1 MVDTGAPIY
10 ASSALLFVGSA
21 DVYMFFATGS
31 DILPATHAG
40 RHWDVQAVRFEGQR
54 FERADEV
61 RAQSGDGQCWQRMHG
76 HRRTS
81 VDVPLGCRRHRVLHD
96 NDGELRPTP
105 CADFT
110 SKLYA
115 LTYAGGAAYDAN
127 GNGKIDNNE
136 IAGGHDD
143 RPAARRLRSSSI
155 STCIFGTAGTNG
167 ADMRRVRRSRRLQ
180 QRHRSGRRAHPVL
193 AGNAVVR
200 GAIVC
205 EKCGAKFRDSRDR
218 CPRCRAVIVAPDP
231 AAAAANSKQ
240 LTRISA
246 GLVGVFLVGLAVMWV
261 RGESSAP
268 TSGTRPRPSVSGP
281 KSPVSESSARPP
293 APPEAAANQF
303 LDPSGA
309 GTIAYNAG
317 DYATALARFEEAV
330 QKNPNDAESLSNL
343 GQMFVRLGRTAE
355 AMPHFERATQ
365 LDPQRWAY
373 RFNLAR
379 ALGLLGRWDESIA
392 SYQQAQR
399 LFPDD
404 YVTTFNLALAL
415 HKVGNETAAVEQYRR
430 AIELNPEDASFHLA
444 LATSYERLEKRAEA
458 SAAYAEYLRLSPS
471 GAEADKVRAR
481 VAELNGS
488 DSAASPAPAGRGM
501 SQD

>member
-1 MVDTGAPIY
+1 
-10 ASSALLFVGSA
+10 
-21 DVYMFFATGS
+21 MF
-31 DILPATHAG
+31 
-40 RHWDVQAVRFEGQR
+40 
-54 FERADEV
+54 
-61 RAQSGDGQCWQRMHG
+61 
-76 HRRTS
+76 
-81 VDVPLGCRRHRVLHD
+81 
-96 NDGELRPTP
+96 
-105 CADFT
+105 
-110 SKLYA
+110 
-115 LTYAGGAAYDAN
+115 GAA
-127 GNGKIDNNE
+127 I
-136 IAGGHDD
+136 
-143 RPAARRLRSSSI
+143 
-155 STCIFGTAGTNG
+155 
-167 ADMRRVRRSRRLQ
+167 
-180 QRHRSGRRAHPVL
+180 
-193 AGNAVVR
+193 
-200 GAIVC
+200 C
-205 EKCGAKFRDSRDR
+205 EKCGAKFRADRER

-231 AAAAANSKQ
+231 AAAVAKSRQ
-240 LTRISA
+240 LSRISA
-246 GLVGVFLVGLAVMWV
+246 GLVGVFLVALAVMWV
-261 RGESSAP
+261 RGESSPP
-268 TSGTRPRPSVSGP
+268 TGGTRPRPSGSGTT
-281 KSPVSESSARPP
+281 SPVSDSSARPP
-293 APPEAAANQF
+293 ARPEVAANQF

-309 GTIAYNAG
+309 GTVAYNAG

-343 GQMFVRLGRTAE
+343 GQLLVRLGRTPE
-355 AMPHFERATQ
+355 AMPHFERATR

-392 SYQQAQR
+392 SYQHAQR

-481 VAELNGS
+481 VAELSGS
-488 DSAASPAPAGRGM
+488 DPAASPAPAGRGI

>member
-1 MVDTGAPIY
+1 
-10 ASSALLFVGSA
+10 
-21 DVYMFFATGS
+21 
-31 DILPATHAG
+31 
-40 RHWDVQAVRFEGQR
+40 
-54 FERADEV
+54 
-61 RAQSGDGQCWQRMHG
+61 
-76 HRRTS
+76 
-81 VDVPLGCRRHRVLHD
+81 
-96 NDGELRPTP
+96 
-105 CADFT
+105 
-110 SKLYA
+110 
-115 LTYAGGAAYDAN
+115 
-127 GNGKIDNNE
+127 
-136 IAGGHDD
+136 
-143 RPAARRLRSSSI
+143 
-155 STCIFGTAGTNG
+155 
-167 ADMRRVRRSRRLQ
+167 
-180 QRHRSGRRAHPVL
+180 
-193 AGNAVVR
+193 VR

-231 AAAAANSKQ
+231 VAAAANSKQ
-240 LTRISA
+240 LARISA

-268 TSGTRPRPSVSGP
+268 TNGTRPRPSVSGP

-293 APPEAAANQF
+293 VPPEAAANQF
-303 LDPSGA
+303 LDSSGA

-317 DYATALARFEEAV
+317 DHATALARFEEAV

-444 LATSYERLEKRAEA
+444 LATSYERLAKRAEA
-458 SAAYAEYLRLSPS
+458 SAAYSEYLRLSPS
-471 GAEADKVRAR
+471 GAEADKVRVR

-488 DSAASPAPAGRGM
+488 DAVASPAPAGRGT

>member
-1 MVDTGAPIY
+1 
-10 ASSALLFVGSA
+10 
-21 DVYMFFATGS
+21 MF
-31 DILPATHAG
+31 
-40 RHWDVQAVRFEGQR
+40 
-54 FERADEV
+54 
-61 RAQSGDGQCWQRMHG
+61 
-76 HRRTS
+76 
-81 VDVPLGCRRHRVLHD
+81 
-96 NDGELRPTP
+96 
-105 CADFT
+105 
-110 SKLYA
+110 
-115 LTYAGGAAYDAN
+115 GAA
-127 GNGKIDNNE
+127 I
-136 IAGGHDD
+136 
-143 RPAARRLRSSSI
+143 
-155 STCIFGTAGTNG
+155 
-167 ADMRRVRRSRRLQ
+167 
-180 QRHRSGRRAHPVL
+180 
-193 AGNAVVR
+193 
-200 GAIVC
+200 C
-205 EKCGAKFRDSRDR
+205 EKCGAKFRADRER

-231 AAAAANSKQ
+231 AAAVAKSRQ
-240 LTRISA
+240 LSRISA
-246 GLVGVFLVGLAVMWV
+246 GLVGVFLVALAVMWV
-261 RGESSAP
+261 RGESGPQP
-268 TSGTRPRPSVSGP
+268 TTVRTQ
-281 KSPVSESSARPP
+281 SPVSQPQKSQTAVAKSAPSVARP
-293 APPEAAANQF
+293 EAANQF

-309 GTIAYNAG
+309 GTVAYNAG

-343 GQMFVRLGRTAE
+343 GQMLVRLGRTPE

-365 LDPQRWAY
+365 LDPQRWSY

-458 SAAYAEYLRLSPS
+458 SAAYADYLRLSPS

-488 DSAASPAPAGRGM
+488 DPAASPAPAGRGI